1 MYHNL
6 MKYKFILL
14 LILLITCG
22 SESANQDS
30 NSDNYNEEDFEELY
44 DEEAEREE
52 AIKRAEDLGCEGFH
66 THDDSGQLVY
76 MPCAT
81 HEEYEKLI
89 SEDEEYEE
97 DSDDEEYEEDSDDEE
112 YEEDS
117 DDEEY
122 EEDSDDEEY
131 EEDSDEGSDGESL
144 YDEYGEW
151 DKGTTYYDTSSLT
164 SSGWYMGQGTDREEH
179 VHEGMQTSDLGF
191 LAIGHHWEKE
201 EDPTGFTDMIVLK
214 TDSNGKELW
223 QTIIGTADKF
233 DVGYAVNELSDG
245 YVASGGLYKDG
256 NQKSAIIKL
265 DFDGNILWKKIFNHT
280 GVGAIRGIEVLDNDD
295 MVVTGYK
302 DGDDEGF
309 LFISDGSKGF
319 ITKISTNGDVIWD
332 KDLSAMQGTKVKQTS
347 KGGFVVGSVEWV
359 DEGLNASIHYLDSN
373 GNTISTKLFGGNNNV
388 QLFDMDITNK
398 DYVVFTGHT
407 TGYNTANWDC
417 IIMLIDDQGNE
428 VWTTIFGNPRGYDP
442 KFILDECYG
451 VRETLDGGFVVT
463 GGTGDHSDY
472 YGTGHPNGTSDEWK
486 VLLSEFDK
494 DGNMTSINVFGG
506 GNDKGNDAGEFI
518 DVTNDGGYIIFSDT
532 DSKGLKGPNNFGFLY
547 IKNP

>member
-1 MYHNL
+1 
-6 MKYKFILL
+6 MKIKFILL
-14 LILLITCG
+14 LIFLISCG
-22 SESANQDS
+22 SDS
-30 NSDNYNEEDFEELY
+30 SNPNLNSDIDEEVGEYMEEEY
-44 DEEAEREE
+44 DEELEKEL
-52 AIKRAEDLGCEGFH
+52 AIKRSSELGCKGFH
-66 THDDSGQLVY
+66 THDNSGEAIY
-76 MPCAT
+76 MPCST
-81 HEEYEKLI
+81 HDEYEQLI
-89 SEDEEYEE
+89 SEEE
-97 DSDDEEYEEDSDDEE
+97 DYDDKNEDYEDDEYDEDYEDKENEDYEDEDYEDDS
-112 YEEDS
+112 ED
-117 DDEEY
+117 D
-122 EEDSDDEEY
+122 
-131 EEDSDEGSDGESL
+131 SL

-151 DKGTTYYDTSSLT
+151 DKGSLYYDTSSTT
-164 SSGWYMGQGTDREEH
+164 STGWYIGQGTDREEH

-245 YVASGGLYKDG
+245 YLASGGLYKDG
-256 NQKSAIIKL
+256 NQKSAIVKL
-265 DFDGNILWKKIFNHT
+265 DFDGNIIWKKIFTHS

-295 MVVTGYK
+295 MVVTGYRE
-302 DGDDEGF
+302 GEDEGF

-319 ITKISTNGDVIWD
+319 VTKISTTGEIIWD
-332 KDLSAMQGTKVKQTS
+332 KDLSAMQGTKIKKTS
-347 KGGFVVGSVEWV
+347 KEGFVVGSVEWV
-359 DEGLNASIHYLDSN
+359 EDGLNASMHYLDSN
-373 GNTISTKLFGGNNNV
+373 GNTLETKLFGGNNNV
-388 QLFDMDITNK
+388 QLFDMDITDK

-407 TGYNTANWDC
+407 TGYDTANWDC
-417 IIMLIDDQGNE
+417 IVMLIDDQGNE

-442 KFILDECYG
+442 KYILDECYG

-472 YGTGHPNGTSDEWK
+472 SGSGHPNGTSDEWK
-486 VLLSEFDK
+486 ILLSEFDK

-518 DVTNDGGYIIFSDT
+518 DITTDGGYVIFSDT
-532 DSKGLKGPNNFGFLY
+532 DSKGAKGPNNFGFLY

>member
-89 SEDEEYEE
+89 SEDEKYEE
-97 DSDDEEYEEDSDDEE
+97 DSE
-112 YEEDS
+112 
-117 DDEEY
+117 
-122 EEDSDDEEY
+122 DEEY
-131 EEDSDEGSDGESL
+131 EEDSDEEEYEEDDGESL

-151 DKGTTYYDTSSLT
+151 DKGSTYFDTSSST
-164 SSGWYMGQGTDREEH
+164 STGWYMGQGTDREEH
-179 VHEGMQTSDLGF
+179 VHEGMQTLDGGF
-191 LAIGHHWEKE
+191 IAIGHHWEKE
-201 EDPTGFTDMIVLK
+201 EDPTGFTDMIILK
-214 TDSNGKELW
+214 TDSKGNELW
-223 QTIIGTADKF
+223 QTIIGTPNKF

-256 NQKSAIIKL
+256 FQKSAIVKL
-265 DFDGNILWKKIFNHT
+265 DFNGNIIWQKIFTHD
-280 GVGAIRGIEVLDNDD
+280 GVGGIRGIEVLNNDEI
-295 MVVTGYK
+295 VVTGYK
-302 DGDDEGF
+302 EGDEEGF

-319 ITKISTNGDVIWD
+319 ITKMSTTGEVIWD

-347 KGGFVVGSVEWV
+347 QGGFVVGSVEWV
-359 DEGLNASIHYLDSN
+359 DVGLNASMHYLDSN
-373 GNTISTKLFGGNNNV
+373 GNTLSTKLFGGNNNV
-388 QLFDMDITNK
+388 QLFDMDITSN

-407 TGYNTANWDC
+407 TGYQTANWDC
-417 IIMLIDDQGNE
+417 IVMLIDDQGNE
-428 VWTTIFGNPRGYDP
+428 VWKNIFGNPRGYDP
-442 KFILDECYG
+442 KYILDECYG

-472 YGTGHPNGTSDEWK
+472 FGTGHPNGTSDDWK

-506 GNDKGNDAGEFI
+506 GLDKGNDAGEFI
-518 DVTNDGGYIIFSDT
+518 DVTSDGGYIIFSDT
-532 DSKGLKGPNNFGFLY
+532 DSKGSKGPNNFGFLY